1 MIIQEK
7 IIFFPNL
14 VDMFREISWFLT
26 FAFQWRQA
34 RCRPIWKQPQVHR
47 IAWTRGYKSLSL
59 NGRQVNHQIFSL
71 CRVPFSGEGLFGIL
85 IPLSEYLLS
94 SFRLPLYRKVCCL
107 FSITLQPSRIYFSSS
122 SLITPHF
129 IDSRKIYRWKC
140 KQKNRISTQ
149 TCRGFKAF
157 SYHAFQWTKNQN
169 SYVTLKKKK
178 KFHLASKSMH
188 NETLTRKSVLLFL
201 FVLNFCG

>member
-47 IAWTRGYKSLSL
+47 IAWIRGYKSLSL

-71 CRVPFSGEGLFGIL
+71 CRVSFSGEGLFGIL
-85 IPLSEYLLS
+85 IPLREYLLS
-94 SFRLPLYRKVCCL
+94 SFRLPLYRKVCRVSL
-107 FSITLQPSRIYFSSS
+107 FNYFTAVTYI
-122 SLITPHF
+122 LF
-129 IDSRKIYRWKC
+129 ILKS
-140 KQKNRISTQ
+140 NNST
-149 TCRGFKAF
+149 F
-157 SYHAFQWTKNQN
+157 YW
-169 SYVTLKKKK
+169 
-178 KFHLASKSMH
+178 
-188 NETLTRKSVLLFL
+188 
-201 FVLNFCG
+201 